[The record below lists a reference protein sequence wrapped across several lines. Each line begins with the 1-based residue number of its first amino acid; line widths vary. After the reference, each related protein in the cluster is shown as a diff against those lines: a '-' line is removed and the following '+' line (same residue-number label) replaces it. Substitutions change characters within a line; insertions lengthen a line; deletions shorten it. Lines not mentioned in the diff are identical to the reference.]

1 MMIKK
6 KKETV
11 SPNKRIWNERI
22 YVFNLRDMV
31 ISSFQCETI
40 YAKRETEKRNGTNLH
55 EKR

>member
-31 ISSFQCETI
+31 ISSFQCAV
-40 YAKRETEKRNGTNLH
+40 YAKRETEKGNGTNLH

>member
-1 MMIKK
+1 MIKK